1 MSLPLGQRRSGGGV
15 EGGVGEVDVFGVHF
29 LLAQAQAF
37 AEALEVNDLPLPQKA
52 DDVVHVR
59 VVGQAEDV
67 VIGQAGLLLCCAFVR
82 TTFSY
87 HWVLL
92 KENAVFFLVS
102 CYNKRILGNCQ
113 LV

>member
-29 LLAQAQAF
+29 FLAQAQAF

-67 VIGQAGLLLCCAFVR
+67 VIGQAGLLLWGDFVR
-82 TTFSY
+82 TTL
-87 HWVLL
+87 H
-92 KENAVFFLVS
+92 N
-102 CYNKRILGNCQ
+102 II
-113 LV
+113 